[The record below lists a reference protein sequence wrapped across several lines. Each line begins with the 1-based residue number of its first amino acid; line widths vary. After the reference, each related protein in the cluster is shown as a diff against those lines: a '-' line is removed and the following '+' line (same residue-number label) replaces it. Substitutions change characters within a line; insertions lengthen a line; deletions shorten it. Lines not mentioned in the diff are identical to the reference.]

1 MIKNCSSAG
10 FLYNVASSAT
20 LDENEPI
27 VNSGTRVIL
36 SSFSFTAKLNLN
48 GNYYNVGSGDAPYYT
63 KLPHVKF
70 CNGDD
75 SVVFGS
81 VASISPTLY
90 NFGNPDGEVGGSTNI
105 VGRGILFDG
114 LKVFVK
120 DDANVGSATAIS
132 YGLNFIY
139 QV

>member
-10 FLYNVASSAT
+10 FLYNVLASAA
-20 LDENEPI
+20 LDENELI
-27 VNSGTRVIL
+27 VNSGTRVLL
-36 SSFSFTAKLNLN
+36 SSFSFTAKLGGN
-48 GNYYNVGSGDAPYYT
+48 GNYYDIDDTDAPYYS

-75 SVVFGS
+75 SLVFGS
-81 VASISPTLY
+81 VASITPALY
-90 NFGNPDGEVGGSTNI
+90 NFGNPDSEVGGSTNI

-120 DDANVGSATAIS
+120 DDANVDASTAIS